1 MTFQIS
7 ALSPAPFA
15 SLFGLDDDNL
25 AAHHALR
32 RVADGPGFPCRVSLE
47 DATPGETV
55 LLINYEHQPAA
66 TPYRSRHAIWVREG
80 AAQAFPEPGEVPGQ
94 LRSRLL
100 AVRAFDAAGMI
111 IAAEIVEGENL
122 APLAQ
127 QMLYDPAAAYLH
139 LHFAKHGC
147 YAARVDRA

>member
-1 MTFQIS
+1 MTFRIS
-7 ALSPAPFA
+7 AIPPALFA
-15 SLFGLDDDNL
+15 PLFGLDDDDL

-32 RVADGPGFPCRVSLE
+32 RVADTAGFPCRVSLE
-47 DATPGETV
+47 DAEPGDTV
-55 LLINYEHQPAA
+55 LLINYEHQPAQ

-80 AAQAFPEPGEVPGQ
+80 VAQAFPEPGEVPEQ

-100 AVRAFDAAGMI
+100 SVRAFDANGMI
-111 IAAEIVEGENL
+111 VGADVVEGDGL
-122 APLAQ
+122 APLAER
-127 QMLYDPAAAYLH
+127 MLDDPAAAYLH